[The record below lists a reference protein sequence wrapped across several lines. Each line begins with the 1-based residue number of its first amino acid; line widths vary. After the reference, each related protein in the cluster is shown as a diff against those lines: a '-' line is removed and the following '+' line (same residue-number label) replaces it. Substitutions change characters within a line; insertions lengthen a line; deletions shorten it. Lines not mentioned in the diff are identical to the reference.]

1 MLRGLSQRP
10 MLVGVLDVICG
21 IRCGILRLSLRNRL
35 RIEMFK
41 IDLNRKIWGENI
53 LLVICETWKRIGSDL
68 KLK

>member
-1 MLRGLSQRP
+1 

-41 IDLNRKIWGENI
+41 IDLSRKIWGENI
-53 LLVICETWKRIGSDL
+53 LLVICETWKRI
-68 KLK
+68 